1 MKRPTVRT
9 AALPEATPLS
19 ARRRAELLAGCAI
32 FAGTILG
39 VCLHPLWLALPL
51 TAGAWLTVSAFF
63 VD

>member
-9 AALPEATPLS
+9 AALPAPRGLS

>member
-9 AALPEATPLS
+9 AALPEVQGLS
-19 ARRRAELLAGCAI
+19 ARRRAELLAGCTI